1 MGSHVGAYVKFDTSK
16 DKVVGCKVASSYISP
31 EQALRNLESEIGN
44 ADFDTIRQRAEARW
58 NDALGRAQV
67 EGGSEDQRRTFYSC
81 LYRALLFPEKFYE
94 LNAQGKPVHYSPYDG
109 KLHDGV
115 LYTDSGF
122 WDTFRAA
129 HPLYNLLFPE
139 VSAEIQQSLVN
150 TYLES
155 DWLPEWPGP
164 GHRSIMIGQNSFS
177 LLADA
182 WVKGV
187 RDFDAQKA
195 VEAMVHDVTGS
206 PMGASAAMAPNITTS
221 SATCPTPALA
231 ASPALARRQP
241 RPSNMPTTISARR
254 SWRRPSARPPRR
266 RPLPSTR

>member
-1 MGSHVGAYVKFDTSK
+1 M
-16 DKVVGCKVASSYISP
+16 
-31 EQALRNLESEIGN
+31 
-44 ADFDTIRQRAEARW
+44 
-58 NDALGRAQV
+58 

-94 LNAQGKPVHYSPYDG
+94 FNAQGKPVHYSPYDG

-155 DWLPEWPGP
+155 GWLPEWPGP

-187 RDFDAQKA
+187 RNFDAAKA

-206 PMGASAAMAPNITTS
+206 PMGARRPRWRQVLQRTRLPS
-221 SATCPTPALA
+221 L
-231 ASPALARRQP
+231 LQHARRAPPYRGDRQDP
-241 RPSNMPTTISARR
+241 RICLRRFLRGAVGAGHRQDRRGGDVREARDELHQ
-254 SWRRPSARPPRR
+254 S
-266 RPLPSTR
+266 L